1 MEKFDVAIIGA
12 GISGACIARELST
25 YNLKV
30 ALLEKE
36 NDVACGCSKANSGIV
51 HGGYDPEP
59 DTLMAKLNLRGAALY
74 PQLSKDLN
82 FDYKN
87 IGSIVTASDEDGEK
101 VLETLL
107 QRGKENGVEKLEII
121 GREKLLELE
130 PNIAD
135 CVTKALLV
143 PTGAI
148 TSPYEATWAIAE
160 NAVMNGVQFYRNAM
174 VYSIT
179 KNESGSFV
187 LSTGAGEFE
196 SAYVVNAAGLGAD
209 KISEMAGARKF
220 RIIQRRGEYCLL
232 DSNCGDMVHHT
243 LFQTPTKMGKGVL
256 ITPTVDGNI
265 LVGPSADDLE
275 GKDLYSTETTAEVQ
289 AKIVKQALF
298 TVNSIPM
305 GNIIN
310 SFSGIREIAET
321 YDEKGNP
328 VVKHDF
334 LIEEDEKVRGLIT
347 VAGISSPGRSAGPA
361 VGEYVTDLL
370 FKAGL
375 KAEKKNDFIATRK
388 GIPSF
393 KKASSEEK
401 EKLIKENPL
410 YGQIICRCEMI
421 TEGEIVAS
429 IHSPLGALDLDG
441 IKRRTRAGMGRCQS
455 GFCSPRVTEILSREA
470 GIPMTSVTKKG
481 KASYVLMGKSRE
493 F

>member
-1 MEKFDVAIIGA
+1 MEKYDVAIIGA
-12 GISGACIARELST
+12 GISGACIARELSK

-51 HGGYDPEP
+51 HAGYDPEP

-101 VLETLL
+101 TLEKLL
-107 QRGKENGVEKLEII
+107 ERGKENGVEKLEIVD
-121 GREKLLELE
+121 REKLLELE
-130 PNIAD
+130 PNLAE
-135 CVTKALLV
+135 CVTKGLLV
-143 PTGAI
+143 PTGSI

-160 NAVMNGVQFYRNAM
+160 NAVMNGVKFLRNAQ
-174 VYSIT
+174 VFGIT
-179 KNESGSFV
+179 KTDDTFLLN
-187 LSTGAGEFE
+187 TGAGDLEA
-196 SAYVVNAAGLGAD
+196 SYVVNAAGLGAD
-209 KISEMAGARKF
+209 KINELAGARKF

-232 DSNCGDMVHHT
+232 DSNCGNMVHHT

-265 LVGPSADDLE
+265 LVGPSADDLS
-275 GKDLYSTETTAEVQ
+275 GNDLYSTETTAEVQ
-289 AKIVKQALF
+289 AKIIKQALF
-298 TVNSIPM
+298 TVNNIPM

-334 LIEEDEKVRGLIT
+334 LIEADAAVKNYIT
-347 VAGISSPGRSAGPA
+347 VAGISSPGLSAGPA
-361 VGEYVTDLL
+361 VGEYVTELL
-370 FKAGL
+370 FKEGL
-375 KAEKKNDFIATRK
+375 KAEKKADFISTRK

-393 KKASSEEK
+393 KKATLEEK

-481 KASYVLMGKSRE
+481 KASFVLTGKSRE